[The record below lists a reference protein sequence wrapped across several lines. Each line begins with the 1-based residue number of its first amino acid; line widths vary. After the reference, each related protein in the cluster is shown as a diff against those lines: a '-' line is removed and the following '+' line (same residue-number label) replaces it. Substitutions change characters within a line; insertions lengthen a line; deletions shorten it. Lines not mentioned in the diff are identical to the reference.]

1 MPLACR
7 QSCLSNRGNTSAVD
21 SCKSISLCR
30 FRHPRCQ
37 AQGTGLT
44 DVRSTLVSRR
54 LACLAPLIGFVAFT
68 LRPPASSAAGI
79 PSVLSQSLKKQLGG
93 LWFADIPA
101 DLHICSFVFG
111 GCNHQKHAKV
121 FCLKCYGNM
130 LCIVHVEPY
139 LSAPAEFLRTRQRA
153 NGGEIIL
160 APIRSSRQI
169 LEVRSV
175 PGFAAY
181 PALTSTW
188 HTHAQCNL
196 SHGHYTEVQ
205 STGQL

>member
-7 QSCLSNRGNTSAVD
+7 QSFLSNRGSNSAVVP
-21 SCKSISLCR
+21 CKSSSFCR
-30 FRHPRCQ
+30 SGQTRCQ
-37 AQGTGLT
+37 AQGTDLT
-44 DVRSTLVSRR
+44 DETTLVSRR
-54 LACLAPLIGFVAFT
+54 LACLAPLIGFGAFT
-68 LRPPASSAAGI
+68 LRPPSSSAAGI

-101 DLHICSFVFG
+101 DLQICIFVSD
-111 GCNHQKHAKV
+111 GCNYQKHAQV
-121 FCLKCYGNM
+121 LCLRWYRNM

-175 PGFAAY
+175 TWLCSIP
-181 PALTSTW
+181 STHMRLARLCTMSPVSW
-188 HTHAQCNL
+188 LLC
-196 SHGHYTEVQ
+196 
-205 STGQL
+205 